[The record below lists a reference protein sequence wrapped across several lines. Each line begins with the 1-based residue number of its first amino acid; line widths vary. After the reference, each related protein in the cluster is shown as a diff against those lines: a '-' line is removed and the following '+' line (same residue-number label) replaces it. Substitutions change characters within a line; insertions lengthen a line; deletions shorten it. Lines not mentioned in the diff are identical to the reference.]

1 MKVCK
6 KYSAFSGQALL
17 SSISLCFVCVPA
29 IHGKEIAI
37 VRDAIL
43 HVHVS
48 VHGLRLGCRGL
59 FQRRLKMRFDTLH
72 PPFVLEKGFEK
83 IVWYRQNIA
92 HMGLYPCA
100 PDIRADK
107 SRYFVIH
114 HFDLFY
120 LKPDTLCTLLLV
132 LSGDLKRAQKKMKM
146 RIAPHA
152 PCNTLPSS
160 AAESCT
166 MLLQPFDAR
175 IGSQIGC
182 EMVPNIAWFSLL
194 A

>member
-1 MKVCK
+1 M
-6 KYSAFSGQALL
+6 
-17 SSISLCFVCVPA
+17 PA

-72 PPFVLEKGFEK
+72 PPFVLEKVFEK
-83 IVWYRQNIA
+83 NRLISTE
-92 HMGLYPCA
+92 HCTHGLYPRA

-166 MLLQPFDAR
+166 MLL
-175 IGSQIGC
+175 
-182 EMVPNIAWFSLL
+182 
-194 A
+194 

>member
-1 MKVCK
+1 MPFFTFTYQYMAWGLGAAAYFRGGLKWGLTP
-6 KYSAFSGQALL
+6 YIPLSFWRRAL
-17 SSISLCFVCVPA
+17 
-29 IHGKEIAI
+29 K
-37 VRDAIL
+37 
-43 HVHVS
+43 
-48 VHGLRLGCRGL
+48 
-59 FQRRLKMRFDTLH
+59 
-72 PPFVLEKGFEK
+72 K

-194 A
+194 L